1 MLPLL
6 NTYDFE
12 GAAPE
17 VHAWHAYVLAG
28 LDRRDEALEILEQV
42 TEQPPQWPHIKVRTL
57 LAQGQAHINRAKTPG
72 RSARRSLTDGRE
84 QWISVLSTDC
94 PPPPVRRSHGR
105 Q

>member
-42 TEQPPQWPHIKVRTL
+42 TEQLPNGHTSKSVPLGP
-57 LAQGQAHINRAKTPG
+57 GQAHIQLEQARG
-72 RSARRSLTDGRE
+72 RSA
-84 QWISVLSTDC
+84 
-94 PPPPVRRSHGR
+94 P
-105 Q
+105 